1 MKDILDP
8 VSDDDDYPSPEGSG
22 SSQYANHQGFIF
34 NFSSTMVN
42 LRVLHPPPIQI
53 YNMWQLYM
61 ENVEPLVKIFH
72 IPSMCNVMTSACSNL
87 DNLPKGTEALMF
99 AIYLSVATSLS
110 PGDCRLILGEDK
122 EAALSKYKFATEQ
135 ALARAGF
142 LNTQE
147 RVVLEAF
154 VLFLVC
160 VRRQDDTRFV
170 WTLTGLSIRIAQSLG
185 LHRDGTHFGLKPFET
200 EMRRRLW
207 WQVVILDIRAAEDQ
221 GTEPSIT
228 EDAFDTKL
236 PLNVNDADLDPEA
249 LVAPE
254 ERVGSTELTFCLMRY
269 EVSHTMRLLTWR
281 PSGPNLCRERILGGA
296 SLEDKE
302 RMIEQCHRHLE
313 EKYLQYCDMT
323 VPLYWVTATV
333 ARLIMSKMWLIVHHP
348 FKRADGGAKLPQE
361 TKDRL
366 FVTSVEVIEFSRLL
380 KTEKSTMKWG
390 WLFRTYVQWH
400 AVAYILSE
408 LCTRTRGEGVDRAWN
423 AIDAVF
429 ADWGGVIMASKRGML
444 WKPLRMLV
452 AKARTARARE
462 LEKDTQFPKDGTLG
476 PVYPTSTSSLS
487 RSDLE
492 LSIPDVT
499 AYTRIFPPSLINN
512 TAMSADV
519 NGASNSMDSVAEP
532 PQTQQIQ
539 LNVDQVNQW
548 MSNEAALLQDPLGDE
563 TLDWAGWDD
572 MVKDFQMEVQQEQGM
587 ERGPV
592 LGGMT
597 SWW

>member
-8 VSDDDDYPSPEGSG
+8 VSDEDDYPSPEGSG
-22 SSQYANHQGFIF
+22 SSQYTSHQAFIF

-42 LRVLHPPPIQI
+42 LRVLHPPPMQI

-61 ENVEPLVKIFH
+61 ENVEPLVKILH
-72 IPSMCNVMTSACSNL
+72 IPSMCNVITNACSNL

-99 AIYLSVATSLS
+99 AIYLAVVTSLT

-122 EAALSKYKFATEQ
+122 EAALSKYRFATEQ

-142 LNTQE
+142 LNSQE

-154 VLFLVC
+154 VIFLVC

-170 WTLTGLSIRIAQSLG
+170 WTLTGLAIRIAQSLG
-185 LHRDGTHFGLKPFET
+185 LHRDGTHFGLMPFET

-207 WQVVILDIRAAEDQ
+207 WQVVVLDIRAAEDY

-228 EDAFDTKL
+228 EDAFDTRL
-236 PLNVNDADLDPEA
+236 PLNVNDTDLDPEA

-254 ERVGSTELTFCLMRY
+254 ERIGSTELSFCLIRY

-281 PSGPNLCRERILGGA
+281 PSGPSQCRERAMGA

-302 RMIEQCHRHLE
+302 RLIEQCHKYLE
-313 EKYLQYCDMT
+313 EKYLRYCDMT

-348 FKRADGGAKLPQE
+348 FKRADGGANLPQE

-380 KTEKSTMKWG
+380 ETEQSTTKWG

-400 AVAYILSE
+400 AVAYTLSE
-408 LCTRTRGEGVDRAWN
+408 LCTRTRGKSVDRAWN
-423 AIDAVF
+423 AIDDVF
-429 ADWGGVIMASKRGML
+429 ADWAGVILASKKGML
-444 WKPLRMLV
+444 WKPLRVLMT
-452 AKARTARARE
+452 KASAARARE
-462 LEKDTQFPKDGTLG
+462 LEKDAHFPKDGTLG
-476 PVYPTSTSSLS
+476 PVYPTSATSLS
-487 RSDLE
+487 RSHLE
-492 LSIPDVT
+492 HAIPDVT
-499 AYTRIFPPSLINN
+499 SNTRIFPPTLTSN
-512 TAMSADV
+512 TAMNAETNEVV
-519 NGASNSMDSVAEP
+519 NGMDSMAVP
-532 PQTQQIQ
+532 SQTQQPQ
-539 LNVDQVNQW
+539 FNDDQVNQW
-548 MSNEAALLQDPLGDE
+548 MSNDATLLQDPVGDE

-572 MVKDFQMEVQQEQGM
+572 MVRDFQMEVQQDQGM

-597 SWW
+597 NWW